1 MAAKKPIR
9 PKSLPPKPVEQR
21 ITLATAVEYTKR
33 YQRSAPASEKAGF
46 FYLTG
51 LNALLGQ
58 AGVYGLRI
66 YHGLD
71 ADGQYR
77 MVLVGVDK
85 DGNDIT
91 GTARK
96 STSADA
102 AVLLDGHI
110 PCPPFCPTG
119 SPL

>member
-1 MAAKKPIR
+1 MPSTR
-9 PKSLPPKPVEQR
+9 PKRPQSLPPKPTDQR
-21 ITLATAVEYTKR
+21 ISLKQAVEYTKR

-51 LNALLGQ
+51 LKALLGQ
-58 AGVYGLRI
+58 NGVFGMRI

-71 ADGQYR
+71 ADGRYR

-85 DGNDIT
+85 DGTDIT
-91 GTARK
+91 G
-96 STSADA
+96 STSKTTATEV
-102 AVLLDGHI
+102 AVLLDGHY
-110 PCPPFCPTG
+110 PCPPFCPRD